1 LNESC
6 ERLSKA
12 GLGSGHVAP
21 LLDDWLLDLPWV
33 GAGPGADLLGDV
45 NALFGGLEQWNQLG
59 DVLALLLGLQVAGLL
74 WNFRDNSLSLGEALL
89 WAGFQVAA
97 GWATEL
103 LGNLLTLGL
112 GGVLLHVSLLG
123 RTDLFGP
130 LGTLLL
136 SGVTLSHIL
145 AFLLLDSLALNH
157 IILNIMLVVPGL
169 ALRLIDSPAFHWALT
184 IANERGV
191 AEFNL
196 LLRGNLSVINEAA
209 LDEVLLA
216 LFLLLGLKVSGVGGV
231 TLLGVAVFA
240 LNDIVV
246 LSLLNHDYLVYAPLT
261 SSGNGSNVQ
270 SNIITTSLT
279 RSTGINSL
287 VGMGV
292 LMLVVIIM
300 GSMACSSAI
309 LLVEGESSPQVL
321 APPVG
326 TCC

>member
-1 LNESC
+1 MANNA
-6 ERLSKA
+6 RL
-12 GLGSGHVAP
+12 GQTRLGSRDITP
-21 LLDDWLLDLPWV
+21 LLDHWLLDLPGV
-33 GAGPGADLLGDV
+33 GARPGADLLGDV
-45 NALFGGLEQWNQLG
+45 DALLSGLEEGHQLG
-59 DVLALLLGLQVAGLL
+59 DVLALLLGLQVARLL
-74 WNFRDNSLSLGEALL
+74 WDFRDDGLSLGEALL
-89 WAGFQVAA
+89 WAGLQVAA

-169 ALRLIDSPAFHWALT
+169 ALRLIDGPAFHWALT

-191 AEFNL
+191 AELNL

-216 LFLLLGLKVSGVGGV
+216 LLLLLGLEVSGVGGV
-231 TLLGVAVFA
+231 TLLGVAMFA
-240 LNDIVV
+240 FDDIVV
-246 LSLLNHDYLVYAPLT
+246 LSLLDHDNLVNAPLT
-261 SSGNGSNVQ
+261 SGSNGSNV
-270 SNIITTSLT
+270 
-279 RSTGINSL
+279 
-287 VGMGV
+287 
-292 LMLVVIIM
+292 
-300 GSMACSSAI
+300 
-309 LLVEGESSPQVL
+309 
-321 APPVG
+321 
-326 TCC
+326 